1 MLLKEERKRF
11 QTLRDLPRA
20 RNAVDGLRS
29 QTRGAV
35 LAVLTGVNRNR
46 VSS

>member
-1 MLLKEERKRF
+1 MLLNEVRKRF

-29 QTRGAV
+29 QGRGAALV
-35 LAVLTGVNRNR
+35 ALTGVNLNR
-46 VSS
+46 SS